1 MIQLFNIPN
10 YTIDTSRFSNLLHDG
25 VVKTFEGRFADYVGA
40 KYAVSF
46 SSATAAIFLIMKYLV
61 QYRRVWIPSIIP
73 PVVPNAI
80 KLAGVECNFHDNT
93 GWVGSWYRLLA
104 FEDFDIVDSAQYI
117 DKDCFKKI
125 CEDNDLMIFS
135 FYPTK
140 PIGSCDGGMVVSNDE
155 KKIERLR
162 ELTFNGMSFAENNWD
177 RKLNCIGW
185 KMYMNSIQAYIA
197 LENLKKIEDKK
208 HSLKIV
214 RDKYNQAFELN
225 HKSDHLYRIEVDNN
239 DKFIEFAKDK
249 GMICG
254 IHYKA
259 LHGHK
264 LYRLPEG
271 GDLLNSTSVSSTTV
285 SIPFHEALTDREIE
299 TVIDVV
305 NEYRR
310 RNPS

>member
-10 YTIDTSRFSNLLHDG
+10 YTIDTSKFSNLLHDR

-40 KYAVSF
+40 RYAVSF
-46 SSATAAIFLIMKYLV
+46 SSATSAIFLIMKYLV
-61 QYRRVWIPSIIP
+61 EYRRVWIPSVIP

-93 GWVGSWYRLLA
+93 AWVGSWYRLLA
-104 FEDFDIVDSAQYI
+104 FEDFDIVDSAQYVS
-117 DKDCFKKI
+117 KDCFKKI

-155 KKIERLR
+155 NKIERLR

-177 RKLNCIGW
+177 RKLNSIGW

-208 HSLKIV
+208 HALGKV
-214 RDKYNQAFELN
+214 RDKYNRAFQLS
-225 HKSDHLYRIEVDNN
+225 HTSDHLYRIEVDNN

-264 LYRLPEG
+264 LYRPPEG
-271 GDLLNSTSVSSTTV
+271 GDLLNSTSVSNTTV

-299 TVIDVV
+299 IVIDVV

>member
-1 MIQLFNIPN
+1 MERDKIIQLFNIPN
-10 YTIDTSRFSNLLHDG
+10 YTIDTSRFSNLLHDKI
-25 VVKTFEGRFADYVGA
+25 VKTFEGRFADYVGA

-61 QYRRVWIPSIIP
+61 QYKRVWIPSIIP

-93 GWVGSWYRLLA
+93 SWVGSWYRPLM
-104 FEDFDIVDSAQYI
+104 FEDFDIVDSAQYV
-117 DKDCFKKI
+117 DRGCFKKI

-140 PIGSCDGGMVVSNDE
+140 PIGSCDGGMVVSNDQE
-155 KKIERLR
+155 KIERLR

-177 RKLNCIGW
+177 RKLNSIGW

-208 HSLKIV
+208 STLKFT
-214 RDKYNQAFELN
+214 RDKYNKAFGLDN
-225 HKSDHLYRIEVDNN
+225 DSHHLYRVPILSGNQD
-239 DKFIEFAKDK
+239 FIEYAEER
-249 GMICG
+249 GIVCG

-264 LYRLPEG
+264 LYRPPEG
-271 GDLLNSTSVSSTTV
+271 GELPDSTISSNTMV
-285 SIPFHEALTDREIE
+285 SIPFHENLTEGEVYR
-299 TVIDVV
+299 VIDCVH
-305 NEYRR
+305 EY
-310 RNPS
+310 